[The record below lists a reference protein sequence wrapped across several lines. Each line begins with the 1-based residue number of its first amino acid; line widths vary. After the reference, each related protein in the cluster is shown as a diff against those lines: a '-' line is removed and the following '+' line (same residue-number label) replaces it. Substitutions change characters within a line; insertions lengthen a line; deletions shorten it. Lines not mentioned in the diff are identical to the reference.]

1 MFELTETKLS
11 GCWEIMPK
19 ILKDDRGYFIKTFHS
34 DFFAQ
39 QGLETDFKEE
49 YYSLS
54 YQGVIRGLHF
64 QIPPH
69 DHTKIVYCVQGAV
82 MDVVVDLRVQSPTY
96 GQFIVFDLNAEKR
109 NLVYISPGFAHGFE
123 VLSESALMMY
133 KVSTVYN
140 PGADSGVLWSS
151 LGIPWQAQNPIL
163 SQRDQSFVP
172 LPEFRS
178 PFP

>member
-1 MFELTETKLS
+1 M
-11 GCWEIMPK
+11 
-19 ILKDDRGYFIKTFHS
+19 
-34 DFFAQ
+34 
-39 QGLETDFKEE
+39 
-49 YYSLS
+49 
-54 YQGVIRGLHF
+54 
-64 QIPPH
+64 PPH

-96 GQFIVFDLNAEKR
+96 GQFIVFDLNAEKG

-140 PGADSGVLWSS
+140 PGA
-151 LGIPWQAQNPIL
+151 GIPWQAKNPIL
-163 SQRDQSFVP
+163 SRRDQSFVP

>member
-1 MFELTETKLS
+1 MFELRKTKLS

-19 ILKDDRGYFIKTFHS
+19 ILKDDRGYFVKTFHS

-39 QGLETDFKEE
+39 QELETDFKEE

-82 MDVVVDLRVQSPTY
+82 MDVVVDLRIQSPTY
-96 GQFIVFDLNAEKR
+96 GQFAVFDLNAEKG

-140 PGADSGVLWSS
+140 SGADSGVLWSS
-151 LGIPWQAQNPIL
+151 LEIPWQAQNPIL